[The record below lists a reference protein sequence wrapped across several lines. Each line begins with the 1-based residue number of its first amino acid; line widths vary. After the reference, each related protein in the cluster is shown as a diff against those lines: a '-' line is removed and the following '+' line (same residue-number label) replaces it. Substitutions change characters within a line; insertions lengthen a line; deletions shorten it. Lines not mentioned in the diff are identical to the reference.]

1 MLKKLSEKL
10 GANFPATTPGCSM
23 VKIAVSKTLSQK
35 FFNSKQAQQ
44 KVNHCSKKKRKG
56 GKGKEKNK
64 SKIRKAK
71 RRSQNFDFC
80 ACPSQNVVKRD
91 AGGQKSKLSCYQWL
105 LDQIKAN
112 LANIQLENLQKVVF
126 GQNIQEANW
135 VKHVYDCK
143 GKTLRLILL
152 YSIVKESLPRF
163 SFGILSDT
171 GVKKYN
177 KLCPAEL
184 ELATSR
190 VRYSTETYSL
200 YWFLQKRCFVRIAG
214 SSKESR

>member
-1 MLKKLSEKL
+1 MEPEICTKMLKKLSEKL
-10 GANFPATTPGCSM
+10 GAKFPATTRDCSM
-23 VKIAVSKTLSQK
+23 VKTARLDDAFLEVC
-35 FFNSKQAQQ
+35 FNCKQAQQ

-143 GKTLRLILL
+143 GKTSRLILL
-152 YSIVKESLPRF
+152 DSIVRKVFLVFPSESCL
-163 SFGILSDT
+163 T
-171 GVKKYN
+171 
-177 KLCPAEL
+177 
-184 ELATSR
+184 LAIT
-190 VRYSTETYSL
+190 
-200 YWFLQKRCFVRIAG
+200 QG
-214 SSKESR
+214 S